1 MKGDPQGSREA
12 AKGTSAGATEDW
24 PEQMKDLTEA
34 SRGARLAFVGFV
46 GWYPHPE
53 LNGNPR
59 FRKPL
64 LYPFELWGHS
74 AYYQSLTPYI
84 AFPVLTLHDVCMT
97 LWAHL

>member
-1 MKGDPQGSREA
+1 MKGDPQESREA
-12 AKGTSAGATEDW
+12 AKGTSAGAVKDW

-34 SRGARLAFVGFV
+34 SCGGRLAFLGFM

-64 LYPFELWGHS
+64 LYPFELWGQPCRR
-74 AYYQSLTPYI
+74 A
-84 AFPVLTLHDVCMT
+84 
-97 LWAHL
+97 